1 MVIIKYNIVQTGA
14 KTQSGGLKGDLVND
28 EYQGSFRFIDAAPPI
43 KEAEKVTIKNRIN
56 DKILFLSI
64 KVLYIF
70 IK

>member
-1 MVIIKYNIVQTGA
+1 MNKKTIWITGA

-28 EYQGSFRFIDAAPPI
+28 EYQGSFRFIDTAPPI

-56 DKILFLSI
+56 DKILFFSI
-64 KVLYIF
+64 MVLYIF